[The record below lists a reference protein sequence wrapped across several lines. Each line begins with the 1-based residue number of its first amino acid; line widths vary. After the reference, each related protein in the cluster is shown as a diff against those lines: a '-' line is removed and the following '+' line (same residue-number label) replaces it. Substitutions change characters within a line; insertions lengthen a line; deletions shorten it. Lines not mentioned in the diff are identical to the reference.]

1 MSTNRNDPPK
11 IEGKK
16 CRQCWHC
23 LNPQGNAICSFTG
36 KPINPDS
43 PACMMMIDD

>member
-1 MSTNRNDPPK
+1 MTPNEAPK
-11 IEGKK
+11 VEGKK

-23 LNPQGNAICSFTG
+23 LGNAICAFTG

-43 PACMMMIDD
+43 PACMMMIED